1 MVGKNSMKV
10 ARDLVMQEVVNDLNP
25 SGQNLQNKEDLQSI
39 RFDDDVEDGKSHE
52 LKVYSLDRIR
62 AVTINF
68 SDSNKLG
75 EGGFGPVYM
84 GTLPGGE
91 VAVKRLCRNSGQGLE
106 EFKNEVILNAKF

>member
-1 MVGKNSMKV
+1 MHGSWRSRHSSTQSQQNSAML
-10 ARDLVMQEVVNDLNP
+10 DI
-25 SGQNLQNKEDLQSI
+25 SQSI

-84 GTLPGGE
+84 
-91 VAVKRLCRNSGQGLE
+91 VY
-106 EFKNEVILNAKF
+106 

>member
-1 MVGKNSMKV
+1 MLDIS
-10 ARDLVMQEVVNDLNP
+10 
-25 SGQNLQNKEDLQSI
+25 QSI

-106 EFKNEVILNAKF
+106 EFKNEVILIAKF

>member
-1 MVGKNSMKV
+1 MLDIS
-10 ARDLVMQEVVNDLNP
+10 
-25 SGQNLQNKEDLQSI
+25 QSI

-75 EGGFGPVYM
+75 EGGFGPIYMVY
-84 GTLPGGE
+84 
-91 VAVKRLCRNSGQGLE
+91 
-106 EFKNEVILNAKF
+106 